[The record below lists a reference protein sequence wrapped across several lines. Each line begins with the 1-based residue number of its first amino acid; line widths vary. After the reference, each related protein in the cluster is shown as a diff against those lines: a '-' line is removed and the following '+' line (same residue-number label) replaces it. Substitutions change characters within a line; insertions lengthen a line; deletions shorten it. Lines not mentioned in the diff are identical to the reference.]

1 MNNPAK
7 YIDTFIYKEVPN
19 ETPAYQA
26 IIRERILDLCQR
38 RIAADDAS
46 VYLKTGGWN
55 PEIAKLYVDF
65 IAFCE
70 EQDKPEPEVGKAAE
84 GLTMTQNQVIMLL
97 RALLTELAEAAGFRK
112 PEEDEDTRDY
122 RADFTEFLRKGKNGI
137 DTEVLDLI
145 IQQLSSVK
153 EISSAQLA
161 YFQDMKDNQ

>member
-38 RIAADDAS
+38 HIAADDAA

-65 IAFCE
+65 ISFCK
-70 EQDKPEPEVGKAAE
+70 EQDKPEVAKSSE
-84 GLTMTQNQVIMLL
+84 GLTMTQNQVVMLL

-112 PEEDEDTRDY
+112 PEEGEDTRDY

-153 EISSAQLA
+153 EISAAQLA